1 MKNVIV
7 LARRELNAFFDSLIA
22 YILLIVFLGISG
34 FFTWLYG
41 SDIFFS
47 GQASLQPFFSL
58 SYWLLFFF
66 IPALTMKMIAEEKKS
81 GTIELLLTKSVTDW
95 EVILGKFFAT
105 LILIIIAL
113 AFTLPYYIT
122 VWSIGPIDQGAVWCG
137 YLGMIFISMTLIS
150 IGLFASSIT
159 SNQIVSFLLSLFIG
173 VFFIIIFE
181 VLANSFTGSIGEI
194 FNYLNLSTH
203 YDSISRG
210 VIDSKDLIYFLSVT
224 FFGLV
229 LCESM
234 LSRRNVIDAA

>member
-22 YILLIVFLGISG
+22 YILLIVFLAISG

-41 SDIFFS
+41 SDVFFS

-58 SYWLLFFF
+58 AYWLLFFF

-81 GTIELLLTKSVTDW
+81 GTIELLLTKSITDW

-137 YLGMIFISMTLIS
+137 YLGMIFISMALIS
-150 IGLFASSIT
+150 IGLFASSVT
-159 SNQIVSFLLSLFIG
+159 SNQIVSFLLSLFMG

-210 VIDSKDLIYFLSVT
+210 VIDSKDLIYFLSIT